1 MWWSRPNKKK
11 EDDRARTEME
21 LALARFRDDPNRMP
35 TWAEAKAKM
44 DFEHEQRVIEYTNR
58 ETRRQLLDTIVP
70 YLASTG
76 QISNDEYSKYLLDKT
91 GTYTPKLIKDK

>member
-1 MWWSRPNKKK
+1 MWWNRPDKKK

-21 LALARFRDDPNRMP
+21 LALARFRGDPTRMP
-35 TWAEAKAKM
+35 TWDEVKAKM
-44 DFEHEQRVIEYTNR
+44 DFEYEQRVIEYTTR

-76 QISNDEYSKYLLDKT
+76 QISNYEYSKYLLDET
-91 GTYTPKLIKDK
+91 GTYMPKPIKDE